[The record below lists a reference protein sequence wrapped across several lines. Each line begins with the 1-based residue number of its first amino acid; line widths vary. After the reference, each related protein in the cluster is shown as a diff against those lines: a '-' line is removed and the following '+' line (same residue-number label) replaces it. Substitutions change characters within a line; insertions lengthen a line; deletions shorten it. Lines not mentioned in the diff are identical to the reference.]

1 MDFSKNVNE
10 INSLK
15 DLQEI
20 LDSGIGD
27 LVKELDAKDGSY
39 DGSVSLDI
47 YNEWR
52 ASKGYSPIELPEG
65 VTSLPFIDVVKGC
78 YGIIRQE
85 KIKNVKIDY

>member
-10 INSLK
+10 IKSLK

-20 LDSGIGD
+20 LDSHIGD
-27 LVKELDAKDGSY
+27 LVKELDEKDGSY
-39 DGSVSLDI
+39 DGSVDVEV

-52 ASKGYSPIELPEG
+52 GSKGYGPIELPEG
-65 VTSLPFIDVVKGC
+65 QTSLPFIEVVKGC

-85 KIKNVKIDY
+85 KLKNLGN